1 MESEEL
7 RTEFH
12 VRTCYSHMNQI
23 LFMLDNPAGKIKCVV
38 YSQIRCDWMLPVAV
52 TALSPLSP
60 LTDTA
65 GLTEPSS
72 SELYGTARTLQPTS
86 EREISSLDRH
96 LVFMFMF
103 RHMKWFIINIKH
115 LLATIQ

>member
-12 VRTCYSHMNQI
+12 VKTCYCHTNQI

-52 TALSPLSP
+52 TAPSPLSP

-65 GLTEPSS
+65 GLTEPCS
-72 SELYGTARTLQPTS
+72 SELSGTARTLQPTS
-86 EREISSLDRH
+86 ERPHWTGTSSSCSCSD
-96 LVFMFMF
+96 
-103 RHMKWFIINIKH
+103 
-115 LLATIQ
+115 T